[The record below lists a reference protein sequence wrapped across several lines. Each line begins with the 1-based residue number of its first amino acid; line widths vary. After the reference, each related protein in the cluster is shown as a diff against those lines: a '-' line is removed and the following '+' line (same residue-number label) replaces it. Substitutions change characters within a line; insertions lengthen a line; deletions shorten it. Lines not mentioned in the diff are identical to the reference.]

1 MGSGKTTLGRRV
13 AGAREWDFIDL
24 DAQLEAAR
32 GCKVRDLIER
42 EGEPS
47 FRALELEVLQD
58 VLAAHPSDCVIATGG
73 GIVETEAARRVLAE
87 LGCVVWLRADPDACV
102 ARLGKGRALRPL
114 LDDESS
120 WRARYTRR
128 EPWYRQLAVHVV
140 ETHPAD
146 VESSLAALLGCL
158 DRVGPAA

>member
-13 AGAREWDFIDL
+13 AGAHEWDFIDL

-32 GCKVRDLIER
+32 GCSVRDLVQR

-58 VLAAHPSDCVIATGG
+58 VLGAHPSDCVIATGG

-102 ARLGKGRALRPL
+102 ARLGADRALRPF
-114 LDDESS
+114 LDDESL

-146 VESSLAALLGCL
+146 VESSLAALLGWL
-158 DRVGPAA
+158 DRAGPPA